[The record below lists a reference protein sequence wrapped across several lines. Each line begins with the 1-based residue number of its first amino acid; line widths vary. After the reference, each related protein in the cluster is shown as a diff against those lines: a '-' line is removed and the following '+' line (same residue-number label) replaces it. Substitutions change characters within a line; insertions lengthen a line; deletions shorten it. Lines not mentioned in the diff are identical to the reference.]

1 MPEISRF
8 FGMVIAMYFDDHPPP
23 HFHVVHGDERAQ
35 VGIDPP
41 GLLNGTLSPRA
52 LALVVEWAA
61 IRTAGKLGPREGQ
74 AAGDEGRASQVMRL

>member
-1 MPEISRF
+1 VPEISRF

-23 HFHVVHGDERAQ
+23 HFHVVHGVERAQ

-61 IRTAGKLGPREGQ
+61 IHRSELLANWDRVKARQPAMKVEPLR
-74 AAGDEGRASQVMRL
+74 